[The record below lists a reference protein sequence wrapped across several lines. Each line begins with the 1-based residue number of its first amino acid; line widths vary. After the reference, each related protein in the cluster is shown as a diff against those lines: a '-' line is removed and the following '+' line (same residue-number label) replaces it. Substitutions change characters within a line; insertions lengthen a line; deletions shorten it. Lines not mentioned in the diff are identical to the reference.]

1 MELEGLKEKIHKL
14 VDECDNIMLLT
25 NLYNLLKLIIKK

>member
-14 VDECDNIMLLT
+14 VDECDNIMFLT
-25 NLYNLLKLIIKK
+25 NLCNLLKLFIKK